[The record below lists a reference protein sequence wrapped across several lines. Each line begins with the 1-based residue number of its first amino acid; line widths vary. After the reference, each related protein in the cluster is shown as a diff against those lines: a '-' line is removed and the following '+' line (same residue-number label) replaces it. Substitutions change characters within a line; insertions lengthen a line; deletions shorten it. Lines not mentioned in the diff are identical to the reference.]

1 MLKRLDNWHKTKVG
15 YLLFAVVELALAY
28 GFISLAIDRGS
39 LWWYVL
45 TLIFLVGGLKN
56 LFKLFQ
62 SLFAKPRRQQRE

>member
-1 MLKRLDNWHKTKVG
+1 MIKKLDTWHRTKVG
-15 YLLFAVVELALAY
+15 YLLFAVVELVLAY

-56 LFKLFQ
+56 LLKFVQL
-62 SLFAKPRRQQRE
+62 LLVKPRRNPRG

>member
-1 MLKRLDNWHKTKVG
+1 MIQKLDLWHKTKVG
-15 YLLFAVVELALAY
+15 YLAFAVVELALAY

-56 LFKLFQ
+56 LLKLMQ
-62 SLFAKPRRQQRE
+62 MLLVKPGRQPRG